1 MDLLCDPASPA
12 TPPRKT
18 PYVCNELWD
27 GGPFKTYPI
36 RQGKV
41 GLIPPRLRHFL
52 GPGAF
57 PEPYHEMLYP
67 TPKEEIQPFLQT
79 WLWFGLL
86 AEMLGLNEISAGIH
100 LVDSTAATE
109 GIRNLYASTI
119 YISDGDGKQYINAKE
134 VLNSAQMI
142 AERQKLAPN
151 LQERL
156 IYVRDCL
163 QYVNFMIPSALNVD
177 ETVRY
182 SICALGEYFSTGL
195 ASVVG
200 QSNPKIEVPNL
211 AFSWHQ
217 NYMNSRGTIDKEMLQ
232 RGWCPS
238 ETEKIRSQFQG
249 LQTMHH
255 ISQLQKSNSNQDHS
269 NCTRHLCT
277 AFQMD
282 IETYQPS
289 HLSDDCSCPL
299 ITIDERATSLI
310 LRSTDTF
317 PILRFDQIGDE
328 LDNFELVVEPYEP
341 GIPYVALSH
350 VSTIIHQRPTMAS

>member
-1 MDLLCDPASPA
+1 MDLLCEPKSPA

-18 PYVCNELWD
+18 PYVCDELWD

-36 RQGKV
+36 RKGKV
-41 GLIPPRLRHFL
+41 GLVPPHLRHFL
-52 GPGAF
+52 GAGAF
-57 PEPYHEMLYP
+57 PEPYHELLYP
-67 TPKEEIQPFLQT
+67 TSKEEIQPFLQT

-86 AEMLGLNEISAGIH
+86 AEMLGLNEISPGVH
-100 LVDSTAATE
+100 LVENTVAAE
-109 GIRNLYASTI
+109 GIRNLYASTVYLSDEDGKR
-119 YISDGDGKQYINAKE
+119 YISAKE
-134 VLNSAQMI
+134 VLDSTQVI
-142 AERQKLAPN
+142 AERQKLAPDKR
-151 LQERL
+151 ERL
-156 IYVRDCL
+156 IYIRDCL
-163 QYVNFMIPSALNVD
+163 RYANLMIPSALNLD

-195 ASVVG
+195 SSVVA
-200 QSNPKIEVPNL
+200 QSTPKIDVPNL

-217 NYMNSRGTIDKEMLQ
+217 GYMQLGGTIDKQMLQ

-249 LQTMHH
+249 LHTMHH
-255 ISQLQKSNSNQDHS
+255 ISQLQRPNANQDHS

-289 HLSDDCSCPL
+289 HLSDDCGCPL
-299 ITIDERATSLI
+299 INIDERVTSLI
-310 LRSTDTF
+310 LRSTDTY

-328 LDNFELVVEPYEP
+328 SDNFELVVEPYEP
-341 GIPYVALSH
+341 GVPYVALSH
-350 VSTIIHQRPTMAS
+350 VSTTIHKRPTMET

>member
-1 MDLLCDPASPA
+1 MDLLCEPASPA

-18 PYVCNELWD
+18 PYVCDELWD

-36 RQGKV
+36 RKGKV
-41 GLIPPRLRHFL
+41 GLVPPHLRHFL
-52 GPGAF
+52 GPGTF

-67 TPKEEIQPFLQT
+67 TPKEDIQPFLQT

-86 AEMLGLNEISAGIH
+86 AEMLGLNEVSNGVR
-100 LVDSTAATE
+100 LVESTIAAE
-109 GIRNLYASTI
+109 GIRNLYASTV
-119 YISDGDGKQYINAKE
+119 YTGDDDGKQYISAKE
-134 VLNSAQMI
+134 VLNSARLI
-142 AERQKLAPN
+142 AERQRLAPN
-151 LQERL
+151 LLERL
-156 IYVRDCL
+156 IYIRDCL
-163 QYVNFMIPSALNVD
+163 QYVNLMIPSALNLD
-177 ETVRY
+177 EIVRY

-195 ASVVG
+195 ASMVG

-217 NYMNSRGTIDKEMLQ
+217 NYMKSGGTIDEGMLQ

-255 ISQLQKSNSNQDHS
+255 ISQLQKSNASQDHL

-289 HLSDDCSCPL
+289 HVSDDCSCPL
-299 ITIDERATSLI
+299 ISIDERETCFI
-310 LRSTDTF
+310 LRGTDTY
-317 PILRFDQIGDE
+317 PILRFDQMGDD
-328 LDNFELVVEPYEP
+328 LDNFELVIEPYEP
-341 GIPYVALSH
+341 GVPYVALSH
-350 VSTIIHQRPTMAS
+350 VSTTIHQRPSIAS